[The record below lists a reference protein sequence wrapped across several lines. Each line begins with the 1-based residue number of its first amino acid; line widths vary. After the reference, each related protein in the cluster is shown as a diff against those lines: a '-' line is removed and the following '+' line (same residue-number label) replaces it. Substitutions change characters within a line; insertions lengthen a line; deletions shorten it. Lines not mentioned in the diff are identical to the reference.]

1 MKKEING
8 MINGMKEGAGAKAPV
23 SETVKKDENLG

>member
-8 MINGMKEGAGAKAPV
+8 MKEDAGAKAPA